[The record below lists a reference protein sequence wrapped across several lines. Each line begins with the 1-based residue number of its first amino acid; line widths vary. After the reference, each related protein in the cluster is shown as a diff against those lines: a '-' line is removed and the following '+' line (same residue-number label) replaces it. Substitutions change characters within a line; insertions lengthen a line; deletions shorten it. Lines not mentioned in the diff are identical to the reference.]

1 VSHTKY
7 ERKSIYAALF
17 MLEGLDRLIGTVKV
31 FALTASPSFDL
42 LDEIKLARF
51 NSTCIGPSVYHGSTA
66 HSAAETVN
74 SVYRTCSCVHFCNKG
89 VCEHVVFILKL
100 TRSFVR
106 EQDREFFCKEEGW
119 QTIESRQSSREG
131 LEISTWIA
139 NLLLRTFFFI
149 IRFNNVSL
157 KISFLY

>member
-1 VSHTKY
+1 
-7 ERKSIYAALF
+7 

-89 VCEHVVFILKL
+89 VCKHVVFILKL
-100 TRSFVR
+100 TRSFVS
-106 EQDREFFCKEEGW
+106 EQD
-119 QTIESRQSSREG
+119 Q
-131 LEISTWIA
+131 EIFVRKKVGRPSKVGKA
-139 NLLLRTFFFI
+139 
-149 IRFNNVSL
+149 L
-157 KISFLY
+157 KKD